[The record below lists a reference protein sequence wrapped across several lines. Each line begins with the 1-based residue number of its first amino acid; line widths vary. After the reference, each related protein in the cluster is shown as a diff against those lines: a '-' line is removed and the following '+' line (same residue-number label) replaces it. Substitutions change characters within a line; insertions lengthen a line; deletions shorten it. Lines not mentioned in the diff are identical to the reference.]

1 MKKTSKDKKDKKTI
15 DIAIMLILIA
25 LVIAMTAF
33 TITRE
38 TANQEI
44 ILIEIY
50 KSGGPNASTASMNHY
65 YIYANTN
72 IVEIRTSNSD
82 GSISTISKNINQDL
96 INNLKN
102 TLDEYIS
109 KNPTINTGFNINE
122 RYTIEYNGA
131 SIVIPN
137 PSVAELLGYDSN
149 KYNFY
154 NTVENFINSINN

>member
-1 MKKTSKDKKDKKTI
+1 MKKASKDKKNKKTI
-15 DIAIMLILIA
+15 DIIIMIILVAI
-25 LVIAMTAF
+25 VIAMAAF

-50 KSGGPNASTASMNHY
+50 KSGGPNTSTASMNHY

-82 GSISTISKNINQDL
+82 GSNTTVSKDVSQDL

-102 TLDEYIS
+102 ALDEYIS
-109 KNPTINTGFNINE
+109 KNPTINAGFNINE

-131 SIVIPN
+131 SIIIPN
-137 PSVAELLGYDSN
+137 PSVAGLLGYDSN

-154 NTVENFINSINN
+154 NTIEDFINSINN